1 LKEANSVELPA
12 VRPGS
17 ETRTRRQVVVS
28 VAIILAVMALILFA
42 VPRPE
47 GIKPA
52 GWRLLAIFAGTI
64 LALMLR
70 PLPGGAAVLLGITAI
85 IATGTLPLGKALSG
99 YSDSNAWLILSAFFI
114 GRGLIKAG
122 LARRIA
128 LYFVRRIGQSSLGL
142 AYSVIFSDVILACVI
157 PSNAARSEVATSGT
171 RSNVPP
177 DAVRIIRVASGDLK
191 PTSFAVTASI
201 DIPSGGN
208 ASITTLALGTSSS
221 RLGRSRP

>member
-1 LKEANSVELPA
+1 MKEADSVELPT
-12 VRPGS
+12 VGSGS
-17 ETRTRRQVVVS
+17 EARTRRQIFVS

-47 GIKPA
+47 GIKPE

-99 YSDSNAWLILSAFFI
+99 YSDSNAWLILAAFFI

-128 LYFVRRIGQSSLGL
+128 LYFVRRIGHTSLGL
-142 AYSVIFSDVILACVI
+142 AYSVIFSDVVLACVI
-157 PSNAARSEVATSGT
+157 PSNAARSGGVILPIT
-171 RSNVPP
+171 RS
-177 DAVRIIRVASGDLK
+177 
-191 PTSFAVTASI
+191 
-201 DIPSGGN
+201 
-208 ASITTLALGTSSS
+208 LAEI
-221 RLGRSRP
+221 